1 MKKGFTLIEMMVVLV
16 VMGLLFLMITPF
28 VSRTF
33 YTKAQAVDQVYT
45 LLQRARFRAISRIT
59 TCRVE
64 LDGNNDAVSLWDGV
78 VRVEGPYNLPRET
91 DLRPDSVTWI
101 WFYSDGTADDGGGNP
116 PPPVQVHYGK
126 NLVAFKTIQV
136 YQASGIPVIQ

>member
-1 MKKGFTLIEMMVVLV
+1 MKRGFTLIEMMVVIV
-16 VMGLLFLMITPF
+16 VMGLLLAMVVPV

-33 YTKAQAVDQVYT
+33 YTRSQSVNQVYT
-45 LLQRARFRAISRIT
+45 LLQRARFRAISRLT

-64 LDGNNDAVSLWDGV
+64 LDGNNDAVSLWDGG
-78 VRVEGPYNLPRET
+78 VRVEGPYPLSPET
-91 DLRPDSVTWI
+91 DLRPDVVTWI

-126 NLVAFKTIQV
+126 NLVAFKTIRV